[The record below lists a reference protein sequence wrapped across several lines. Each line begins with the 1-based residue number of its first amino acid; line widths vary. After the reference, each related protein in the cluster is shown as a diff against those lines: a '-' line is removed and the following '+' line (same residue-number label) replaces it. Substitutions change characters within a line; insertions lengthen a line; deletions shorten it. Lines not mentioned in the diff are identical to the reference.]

1 LATGLKKE
9 DLIEVQLKSKGV
21 TYCPHCDGPL
31 FKGKDVAVIGGGNS
45 GIETAIDLAG
55 IVEHVTVLEFLPG
68 LKADEVLQNR
78 LKSLSNITVITNAET
93 KEITGNEKV
102 NGITYIDRSTG
113 KKHSVKLM
121 EYLLQEIARTVPT
134 SK

>member
-1 LATGLKKE
+1 M
-9 DLIEVQLKSKGV
+9 
-21 TYCPHCDGPL
+21 
-31 FKGKDVAVIGGGNS
+31 
-45 GIETAIDLAG
+45 
-55 IVEHVTVLEFLPG
+55 EHVTVLEFLPE

-121 EYLLQEIARTVPT
+121 EYLYKLALYQIPVG
-134 SK
+134 